1 MEGVH
6 ENLGDTC
13 CHCKADGLTSV
24 QDLFLAPSLPSVSQL
39 IILKMRCYLMLSFPT
54 SHICKTRMS
63 AYSFTMKQIGKYF
76 LASQET
82 NTGSELLDN
91 CLVNKQRIRTKAM
104 GKALSLG
111 ASRPVKIATITSFEG
126 GC

>member
-39 IILKMRCYLMLSFPT
+39 IILEMRCY

-63 AYSFTMKQIGKYF
+63 AYSFTIKQIGKYF